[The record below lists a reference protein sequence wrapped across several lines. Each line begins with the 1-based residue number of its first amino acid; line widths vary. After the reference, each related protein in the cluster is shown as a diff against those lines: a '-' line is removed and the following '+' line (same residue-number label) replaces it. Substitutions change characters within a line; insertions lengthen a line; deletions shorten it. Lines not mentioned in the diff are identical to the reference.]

1 MLKNIGLIVACL
13 LQVATITYGDDNSS
27 DIYTVVAP
35 GTIRA
40 NSDYHVSV
48 SIHQA
53 KQPAEVK
60 VGVEGEKYK
69 DHKTVMVDPMSTE
82 IVKFKIPDIEDGT
95 YKLTVE
101 GEIGDKKFSNSTEL
115 NFAKKYYSVFIQTD
129 KATYKPEDLV
139 RFRVLVLDSNTRPF
153 DKKFNGINIIITD
166 SAQNRIKQFLNVD
179 LTKGVY
185 SGELQLS
192 SFPVLG
198 NWNIEV
204 SVDGEQSQKG
214 FEVAKYVLPKFE
226 VQIDTP
232 RDVSVADGKIRAI
245 VRSKYTYG
253 KPVKGS
259 AKVSVEPSYRIW
271 NVEKQPYA
279 EKTVPVDGKGKVEF
293 DLKELNFTNDDES
306 SRYHYYPPV
315 KMTAIVEEELTG
327 LKQNTST
334 TITLHRDRYKIEGLP
349 ENPQFYEPGIPFK
362 IRLAVKNFDN
372 TPVIDSSDQVVL
384 EVEKPR
390 HHYRP
395 IPLTVGVTSTTGDST
410 AKPAE
415 EEEVENQK
423 IPGNIDK
430 QGIVTFEVTIP
441 SDSKDSFY
449 SLKAT
454 FKEQT
459 AYLGSVS
466 KKTPREGDYFVIE
479 NLTDKPALGK
489 DVELKVSS
497 NKPIPYFNYHI
508 VGRGNILKSE
518 HVQLPENTKEHT
530 IKFTPTFEMIPNAN
544 VMVYFVSEGNLNFEE
559 TNINFENEL
568 ENQVDITVP
577 EQAKPGE
584 DVSIKVNTSPDSYVG
599 LLGVDQSVLLL
610 KSGNDIAKSDVFSE
624 LTRYG
629 TTTPWIRGWGRYPGQ
644 QSGLVTL
651 TNSAY
656 PFDERPKFLMLRGG
670 RPGIPGPYGP
680 VGVAYSASSAVD
692 YAVGA
697 SSFSVRTFMSG
708 PTPKPVVVRK
718 EFPETWVFTENV
730 KSIDNNGEIVLK
742 EKVPDTITSWVL
754 TAFSVNSKTGLG
766 ITKDATKLRVFQPFF
781 VSTNLPY
788 SVKRGEVLSVPVIIF
803 NYLEKD
809 LDAEITMDNTDQE
822 YEFAEATNE
831 IEEKSIEDIKRS
843 KRLTVPANSGKS
855 TSFMIRPKNVGNMA
869 IKIQATT
876 PIAGDAIQQM
886 LPVEPEGVTQYV
898 NKAIFINLKDG
909 KEQSEKVKIEIPDD
923 AVPDSQY
930 AEVSVVGD
938 LLGPTIKNLD
948 KLVRMPYGCG
958 EQNMVNFVP
967 NILVMKYLTNINQ
980 LTPTIESK
988 AKKYMEVGYQKELTY
1003 KHSDGSYSAF
1013 GENSGWGDNKKNN
1026 GSTWLTAYVVRSF
1039 HQAIPYIDIDQNVI
1053 DKGLSYLAS
1062 VQTPDGR
1069 FPEYGK
1075 LLDKAHSG
1083 ESDTGISLTSFVLLA
1098 FLENTESRVKYEENI
1113 QKAITYLTNNLDKLD
1128 TDIYATAITAYAL
1141 KLAKAPTAEK
1151 VSEKLKAMA
1160 KVEGD
1165 RKWWAKPEEKKEK
1178 NNEDNWWY
1186 RPKSADVEQT
1196 AYALLSILADNG
1208 PAEDTLPILK
1218 WLISKRNSNGGFAS
1232 TQDTVVGLTALIGFS
1247 EKFSSGK
1254 SGKLDIDF
1262 NDDTGASGKISV
1274 NPENALLLQT
1284 HVLSNKAREV
1294 SMSAKGEGSS
1304 LAQVSY
1310 KYNVVAKN
1318 SEPRFAITPKVKD
1331 AAVKDILM
1339 LDVCVKYIPI
1349 EHDVQSNMAVV
1360 EINLPSGYEAPE
1372 NDGSL
1377 DNIKST
1383 KTVQRVETKNKNT
1396 VIVVY
1401 FDSIGS
1407 EEICIPVE
1415 ATKTSQVAKQKPAAI
1430 EAYDYYNSGNRG
1442 IAYYEIKSS
1451 LCDICFGDDCGD
1463 GCKKP
1468 ENP

>member
-656 PFDERPKFLMLRGG
+656 PFDEMPFYFYYTTTRPSIYTTTYFPTTPISLIVST
-670 RPGIPGPYGP
+670 RPTVDTVQHENKKIIQNE
-680 VGVAYSASSAVD
+680 SSPP
-692 YAVGA
+692 
-697 SSFSVRTFMSG
+697 R
-708 PTPKPVVVRK
+708 VRK
-718 EFPETWVFTENV
+718 EFFETWVWHSMEIQN
-730 KSIDNNGEIVLK
+730 DNNGEIVLK

>member
-656 PFDERPKFLMLRGG
+656 PFDEKPSWYLENSFAMYAPMAIGSFG
-670 RPGIPGPYGP
+670 
-680 VGVAYSASSAVD
+680 SASP
-692 YAVGA
+692 
-697 SSFSVRTFMSG
+697 SVHTALDSTTVRRK
-708 PTPKPVVVRK
+708 PTEVTVRK
-718 EFPETWVFTENV
+718 EFPETWLWMESTI
-730 KSIDNNGEIVLK
+730 KLIDNNGEIVLK

>member
-656 PFDERPKFLMLRGG
+656 PFDEKFKFKYAHLTRANPKIAILLKDAQ
-670 RPGIPGPYGP
+670 IPE
-680 VGVAYSASSAVD
+680 SASNIVI
-692 YAVGA
+692 
-697 SSFSVRTFMSG
+697 T
-708 PTPKPVVVRK
+708 K
-718 EFPETWVFTENV
+718 EENV
-730 KSIDNNGEIVLK
+730 EIQLRKDFPDSWIWLNMLNDNNGEIVLK

>member
-656 PFDERPKFLMLRGG
+656 PFDEMPYYLERFEYAALASPQENGIMAYGG
-670 RPGIPGPYGP
+670 
-680 VGVAYSASSAVD
+680 AVEK
-692 YAVGA
+692 
-697 SSFSVRTFMSG
+697 SFDEDTKIIRI
-708 PTPKPVVVRK
+708 RK
-718 EFPETWVFTENV
+718 EFLETWKWIDF
-730 KSIDNNGEIVLK
+730 KDKIDNNGEIVLK

>member
-656 PFDERPKFLMLRGG
+656 PFDEKPPFIALSVGG
-670 RPGIPGPYGP
+670 GEVY
-680 VGVAYSASSAVD
+680 
-692 YAVGA
+692 
-697 SSFSVRTFMSG
+697 SSFGIKQKEFSLIADRKPDLSSG
-708 PTPKPVVVRK
+708 APPDISVRK
-718 EFPETWVFTENV
+718 EFPESWIWYSTEKINN
-730 KSIDNNGEIVLK
+730 DNNGEIVLK